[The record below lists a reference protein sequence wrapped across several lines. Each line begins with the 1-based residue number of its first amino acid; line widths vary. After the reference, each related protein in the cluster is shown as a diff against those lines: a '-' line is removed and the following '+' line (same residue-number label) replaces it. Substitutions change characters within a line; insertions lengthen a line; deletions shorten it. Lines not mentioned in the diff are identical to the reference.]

1 MTITEMRVHMDCVG
15 CESKIKKA
23 LQKLDGVDDID
34 IDIAKQKVTVMGWA
48 EQKKVLK
55 AVKKTGRRVELWT
68 YDPYNPQYN
77 HNLEYS
83 NYNHNYQTTQP
94 TTYYYAN
101 CQPQHGYNSNYNHQ
115 QQQEYGNYCSSGVNV
130 QATSL
135 FSDENP
141 HACSIM

>member
-1 MTITEMRVHMDCVG
+1 MTITEIRVHMDCVG
-15 CESKIKKA
+15 CETKIKKA

-34 IDIAKQKVTVMGWA
+34 IDIAMQKVTVMGWA

-55 AVKKTGRRVELWT
+55 AVKKTGRRAELWA
-68 YDPYNPQYN
+68 YPYNPQY
-77 HNLEYS
+77 Y
-83 NYNHNYQTTQP
+83 NYQTTQP
-94 TTYYYAN
+94 NTYYATATT
-101 CQPQHGYNSNYNHQ
+101 QHGYSNHHHRQ
-115 QQQEYGNYCSSGVNV
+115 QQQEYGYYSNSSGIDV